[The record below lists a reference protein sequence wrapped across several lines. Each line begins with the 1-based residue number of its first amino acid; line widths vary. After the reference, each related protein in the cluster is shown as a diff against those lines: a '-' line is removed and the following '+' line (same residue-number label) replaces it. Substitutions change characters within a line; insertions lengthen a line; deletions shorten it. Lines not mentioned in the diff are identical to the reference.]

1 MENNYTQI
9 CEDKSWSLNGGE
21 EDIGK
26 KVLQFL
32 RECSETA
39 TFGARLKRFIAK
51 ECGVSE
57 DSVPQY
63 LKDRFQTEGIDIN
76 SNTLRNW
83 FSKAGPKKGDH
94 SRDLM
99 LRVAFALHLNLEQT
113 NRLFQKVY
121 LDRGLYPRRFEEYT
135 AEFCLKERLSWAVWQ
150 SLLKQYPSAEETNEQ
165 TIYTRVLQQNLG
177 DIKTPDELAEYWQKH
192 FYNFT
197 IRNKSA
203 REVLQDLIQK
213 VKGNETKTGEVD
225 LEIAE
230 RPDLS
235 SILNITGP
243 RKYNKN
249 SAVTQEWD
257 RRRPHDTNEAMVYV
271 ITDIDPHMQNSNK
284 GKRSILKDT
293 CLPSEIRTNFPEA
306 SVFSKKDP
314 SYEEMR
320 KMIILLGSY
329 YLWHRAKRSRKVLEL
344 ETYIQEMNDRLN
356 EAGLPSLYYGNP
368 FDWLFLFSAKEEYP
382 LVCFRE
388 VLAEA
393 MDEKT

>member
-99 LRVAFALHLNLEQT
+99 LRVAFALRLNVEQT
-113 NRLFQKVY
+113 NLLFQKVY
-121 LDRGLYPRRFEEYT
+121 LDRGLYPRRFEEYA
-135 AEFCLKERLSWAVWQ
+135 AEFCLREGLGWTVWQ
-150 SLLKQYPSAEETNEQ
+150 SLLKQYPSAEEENEQ
-165 TIYTRVLQQNLG
+165 TVYTRVLQQDLDG
-177 DIKTPDELAEYWQKH
+177 IKTPEEAAEYWKKH
-192 FYNFT
+192 FHNFT

-203 REVLQDLIQK
+203 REVLQNLVRK
-213 VKGNETKTGEVD
+213 VKGNKDRTGEID
-225 LEIAE
+225 RELEGRNDKSDIWFE
-230 RPDLS
+230 
-235 SILNITGP
+235 ILKG
-243 RKYNKN
+243 
-249 SAVTQEWD
+249 
-257 RRRPHDTNEAMVYV
+257 RPHDTYEAMVQV
-271 ITDIDPHMQNSNK
+271 ITELTPETQSN
-284 GKRSILKDT
+284 GKKSRSILKGT
-293 CLPSEIRTNFPEA
+293 CLPHEIQTNFPEA
-306 SVFSKKDP
+306 SVFSKKEP
-314 SYEEMR
+314 SYEELR

-329 YLWHRAKRSRKVLEL
+329 YLWRQAARAGTILEL
-344 ETYIQEMNDRLN
+344 DVYIQEMNDRLN
-356 EAGLPSLYYGNP
+356 EAGLPPLYYGNP
-368 FDWLFLFSAKEEYP
+368 FDWLFLYSAKEEDP
-382 LVCFRE
+382 LAYFRE

-393 MDEKT
+393 MDEKM